1 MVHRRQAQHGQGDAK
16 LRKLTTEI
24 EHAKASIRATVEH
37 PFRVVKR
44 QFGHVKA
51 RYRGLAKN
59 GAQMLTLFALSNVWM
74 ARKHLLAPAG

>member
-1 MVHRRQAQHGQGDAK
+1 M
-16 LRKLTTEI
+16 TEQI
-24 EHAKASIRATVEH
+24 EHLKASIRAAVEH

-59 GAQMLTLFALSNVWM
+59 GAQMLTLFALSNLWM
-74 ARKHLLAPAG
+74 SRKHLLGMTG